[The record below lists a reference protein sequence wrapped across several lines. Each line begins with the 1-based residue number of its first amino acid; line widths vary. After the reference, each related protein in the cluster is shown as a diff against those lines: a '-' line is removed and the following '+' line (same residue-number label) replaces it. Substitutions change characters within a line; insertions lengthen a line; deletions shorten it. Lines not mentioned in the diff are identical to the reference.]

1 MGLSGLCHV
10 IIHSHFG
17 PVSEAHHISDAA
29 GSRPAVPAVTDSMFI
44 AWEAHFVETKMGAF
58 CDPDGDGAAELRPRF
73 TKMNHSQAATSR
85 VRYSRKLV
93 NAGITG
99 IRHGQDSA
107 RGDQPLSAIAADAAL
122 GSLGLAVAGACLGL
136 LSSCLMPRR
145 NRLPNVIALGTLG
158 SAVGF
163 FAGFT
168 WKTRNVTSSVA
179 QSTARELRKVRD
191 QRWLELNPIDY
202 A

>member
-1 MGLSGLCHV
+1 MNG
-10 IIHSHFG
+10 
-17 PVSEAHHISDAA
+17 AA
-29 GSRPAVPAVTDSMFI
+29 GSLPAVPAVTDSMFI
-44 AWEAHFVETKMGAF
+44 AWEARFVQTDMGAF